1 MTQEVNRSD
10 IVPTQKALQELE
22 HGIIVS
28 KGRHDEIKRAILAF
42 DSLAIDKDGNPVP
55 ERIKAYWEHY
65 HAEYGMCVGRSYCLI
80 CERWSGGYEDSVS
93 GDGNPAVCMFCWE
106 KDAVQEVIKRVDP
119 NEDVF
124 LHTKEIIP
132 EHIRGM
138 NPVTVKQKFRV
149 DYLRLTRLQKLEFD
163 LMFRVRM
170 VEERKTHYDCKSEP
184 TEYDNLMDHYT
195 YYSDLGQP
203 TPEFHVDCVMC
214 NSFVRNAKIYD
225 ILTEPRICE
234 SCYKTA
240 EIQEVFKRVDPKG
253 IVSRIKK

>member
-1 MTQEVNRSD
+1 
-10 IVPTQKALQELE
+10 
-22 HGIIVS
+22 
-28 KGRHDEIKRAILAF
+28 
-42 DSLAIDKDGNPVP
+42 
-55 ERIKAYWEHY
+55 
-65 HAEYGMCVGRSYCLI
+65 
-80 CERWSGGYEDSVS
+80 
-93 GDGNPAVCMFCWE
+93 MFCWE

-124 LHTKEIIP
+124 LHTNEMIP

-138 NPVTVKQKFRV
+138 NPVAVKQRFRV

-170 VEERKTHYDCKSEP
+170 AEERKTHYERKSEP
-184 TEYDNLMDHYT
+184 TEYNNLIDHYT

-203 TPEFHVDCVMC
+203 TLELHVDCEMC
-214 NSFVRNAKIYD
+214 NRFVRSAKIYD

-240 EIQEVFKRVDPKG
+240 KVQEVFKQVDPTG
-253 IVSRIKK
+253 VVYRIKK